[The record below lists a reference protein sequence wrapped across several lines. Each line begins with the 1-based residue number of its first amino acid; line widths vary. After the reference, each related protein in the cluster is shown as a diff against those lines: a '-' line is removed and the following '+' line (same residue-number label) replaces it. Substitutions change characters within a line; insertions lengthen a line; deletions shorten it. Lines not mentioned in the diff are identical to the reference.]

1 MCQAFLECFKH
12 FENNKRHLSLSQYI
26 YIYTDIHIFIIYI
39 DTLYKYMYTH
49 TIQWCP
55 SCIALLRFQ
64 HKFVETIFC
73 LNSEWIFAD
82 LQALP
87 PSLSSSLRTLAN
99 SQRWS
104 GGTCPEVGLF
114 LCMSQLLGPWTFQWF
129 PKSMH
134 FYWGFLRLHSHLY
147 CLGLAQ
153 QSQEAVMTRLTH
165 LEIFDQQCNKVS
177 LNQLFWQDD
186 FDETGNMKLHG
197 VVYPRRWAT

>member
-1 MCQAFLECFKH
+1 MMSIMHCSSELPQVCRDNLLLEFRMNFC
-12 FENNKRHLSLSQYI
+12 RPAGTTTITIIIITHLGQLS
-26 YIYTDIHIFIIYI
+26 TV
-39 DTLYKYMYTH
+39 KWWNM
-49 TIQWCP
+49 P
-55 SCIALLRFQ
+55 
-64 HKFVETIFC
+64 
-73 LNSEWIFAD
+73 
-82 LQALP
+82 
-87 PSLSSSLRTLAN
+87 
-99 SQRWS
+99 
-104 GGTCPEVGLF
+104 GGRPF
-114 LCMSQLLGPWTFQWF
+114 LCMSQLLGPWTFLRF

-153 QSQEAVMTRLTH
+153 QSQEAVMTRVTH